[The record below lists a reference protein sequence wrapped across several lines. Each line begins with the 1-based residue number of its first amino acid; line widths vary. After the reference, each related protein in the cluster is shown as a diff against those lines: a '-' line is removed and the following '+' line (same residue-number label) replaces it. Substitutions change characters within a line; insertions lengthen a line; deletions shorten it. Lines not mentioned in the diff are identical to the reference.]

1 MGRVVKKVIKKGS
14 NSAKSNT
21 TKVPKRKHVIS
32 LADRK
37 RNKIKIEKLNKQTDL
52 SVGTAT
58 ELNESIRLSSS
69 VETSNK
75 SKNLRKQA
83 NALHAEK
90 LMRDQ
95 AHDMEIQKQIERQ
108 KKDTEDSLLK
118 QIESMSGFSL

>member
-32 LADRK
+32 IADRK
-37 RNKIKIEKLNKQTDL
+37 RNKIKVEQLNKQTDL

-58 ELNESIRLSSS
+58 ELNESIRLSSHA
-69 VETSNK
+69 ETSNK
-75 SKNLRKQA
+75 LKNLKKQA

-95 AHDMEIQKQIERQ
+95 AHDREIQERIERQ
-108 KKDTEDSLLK
+108 NKDTEDSLLK